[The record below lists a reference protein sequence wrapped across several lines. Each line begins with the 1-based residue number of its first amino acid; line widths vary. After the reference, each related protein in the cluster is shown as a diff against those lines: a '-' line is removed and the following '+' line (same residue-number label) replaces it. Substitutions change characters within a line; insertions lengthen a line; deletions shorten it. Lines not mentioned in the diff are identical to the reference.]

1 MLLQRLI
8 VTNTRSRKVTSLLE
22 ERARIFKIM
31 RTFTGTLYKSSLKI
45 ENAIEWEGEHDVDTL
60 RLSFTPASESQTIF
74 MDVLQSF
81 FSTEHYYR
89 LFDIEYMLSTPVSMV
104 GSEEE
109 KYIVFRVK
117 DQQNYPFVLKPKSQ
131 SFFAVILNE
140 LDVIVR
146 DKNDNIV
153 IEVDDIKNIEE
164 DMKNVLNKIRT
175 LQNSYPNVIT
185 LSKEMLNLAKEERS
199 LYVFRDNIVY
209 YTYDSLSLLEDI
221 ITKSIEKDKVCV
233 RFLNLEERNKL
244 FTVINFSKV
253 TDLLLILNDKK
264 VDYEV
269 HYRMPENGNT
279 LTIHIYNTEI
289 VDTVSKVVRK
299 LYNMEFLNTVS
310 DVLDKFQQKVN
321 RPDHH

>member
-22 ERARIFKIM
+22 ERSRIFKIM

-74 MDVLQSF
+74 MDVLQFF
-81 FSTEHYYR
+81 FSSEHYYR
-89 LFDIEYMLSTPVSMV
+89 LFDIEYKSTPELMVS
-104 GSEEE
+104 SREE

-117 DQQNYPFVLKPKSQ
+117 DQQNFAFVLKPKSQ

-253 TDLLLILNDKK
+253 TDLLSILNDKQI
-264 VDYEV
+264 DYEV

-289 VDTVSKVVRK
+289 VDTVSKAVRK

-310 DVLDKFQQKVN
+310 DVVDKFQQKVD

>member
-22 ERARIFKIM
+22 ERSRIFKIM

-74 MDVLQSF
+74 MDVLQFF
-81 FSTEHYYR
+81 FSSEHYYR
-89 LFDIEYMLSTPVSMV
+89 LFDIEYKSTPELMVS
-104 GSEEE
+104 SREE

-117 DQQNYPFVLKPKSQ
+117 DQQNFAFVLKPKSQ

-153 IEVDDIKNIEE
+153 IEVDDIKNIEK

-185 LSKEMLNLAKEERS
+185 LSKEMLNLAKKERS

-253 TDLLLILNDKK
+253 TDLLSILNDKQI
-264 VDYEV
+264 DYEV
-269 HYRMPENGNT
+269 HYRMPENGNI

-310 DVLDKFQQKVN
+310 DVVDKFEQKVN

>member
-22 ERARIFKIM
+22 ERSHIFKIM
-31 RTFTGTLYKSSLKI
+31 RTFTGTLYKSTLKI

-74 MDVLQSF
+74 MDVLQFF
-81 FSTEHYYR
+81 FSSEHYYR
-89 LFDIEYMLSTPVSMV
+89 LFDIEYMSTPVLMV
-104 GSEEE
+104 GSKEE

-117 DQQNYPFVLKPKSQ
+117 DQQNFAFVLKPKSQ

-140 LDVIVR
+140 LEVIVR

-199 LYVFRDNIVY
+199 LYIFRDNMVY

-269 HYRMPENGNT
+269 QYRMPENGNI

-310 DVLDKFQQKVN
+310 DVLDNFQQKVN

>member
-22 ERARIFKIM
+22 ERSHIFKIM

-74 MDVLQSF
+74 MDVLQFF
-81 FSTEHYYR
+81 FSSEHYYR
-89 LFDIEYMLSTPVSMV
+89 LFDIEYMSTPVLMV
-104 GSEEE
+104 GSKEE

-117 DQQNYPFVLKPKSQ
+117 DQQNFAFVLKPKSQ

-264 VDYEV
+264 VDYEIQ
-269 HYRMPENGNT
+269 YRMPENGNT

-299 LYNMEFLNTVS
+299 LYNTEFINTVS
-310 DVLDKFQQKVN
+310 DVVDKFEQKVN

>member
-31 RTFTGTLYKSSLKI
+31 RTFTSTLYKSTLKI

-74 MDVLQSF
+74 MDVLQFF

-89 LFDIEYMLSTPVSMV
+89 LFDIEYKSTPELMVS
-104 GSEEE
+104 SREE

-131 SFFAVILNE
+131 SFFATILNE

-153 IEVDDIKNIEE
+153 I
-164 DMKNVLNKIRT
+164 
-175 LQNSYPNVIT
+175 
-185 LSKEMLNLAKEERS
+185 
-199 LYVFRDNIVY
+199 
-209 YTYDSLSLLEDI
+209 
-221 ITKSIEKDKVCV
+221 
-233 RFLNLEERNKL
+233 
-244 FTVINFSKV
+244 
-253 TDLLLILNDKK
+253 
-264 VDYEV
+264 
-269 HYRMPENGNT
+269 
-279 LTIHIYNTEI
+279 
-289 VDTVSKVVRK
+289 
-299 LYNMEFLNTVS
+299 
-310 DVLDKFQQKVN
+310 
-321 RPDHH
+321 

>member
-8 VTNTRSRKVTSLLE
+8 VMNTRSRKVTSLLE
-22 ERARIFKIM
+22 ERSRIFKIM

-74 MDVLQSF
+74 MDVLQFF
-81 FSTEHYYR
+81 FSSEHYYR
-89 LFDIEYMLSTPVSMV
+89 LFDIEYKSTPELMVS
-104 GSEEE
+104 SREE

-117 DQQNYPFVLKPKSQ
+117 DQQNFAFVLKPKSQ
-131 SFFAVILNE
+131 SFFATILNE

-244 FTVINFSKV
+244 FTVINFSKI
-253 TDLLLILNDKK
+253 TDLLSILNDKQI
-264 VDYEV
+264 DYEV
-269 HYRMPENGNT
+269 QYRMPENGNT

-299 LYNMEFLNTVS
+299 LYNTEFINTIS
-310 DVLDKFQQKVN
+310 DVVDKFEQKVN
-321 RPDHH
+321 RPDHY

>member
-8 VTNTRSRKVTSLLE
+8 VTNTKNRKVTSLLE
-22 ERARIFKIM
+22 ERSHIFKIM

-60 RLSFTPASESQTIF
+60 RLSFTPATESQTIF
-74 MDVLQSF
+74 MDVLQFF

-89 LFDIEYMLSTPVSMV
+89 LFDIEYKSTPELMVS
-104 GSEEE
+104 SREE

-117 DQQNYPFVLKPKSQ
+117 DQQNFAFVLKPKSQ

-253 TDLLLILNDKK
+253 TDLLSILNDEK
-264 VDYEV
+264 VEYEV
-269 HYRMPENGNT
+269 QYRMPVNGNI
-279 LTIHIYNTEI
+279 LTIHIYRTEI
-289 VDTVSKVVRK
+289 I
-299 LYNMEFLNTVS
+299 NTIS
-310 DVLDKFQQKVN
+310 DVVNKLEQKFNK
-321 RPDHH
+321 PDHH

>member
-8 VTNTRSRKVTSLLE
+8 VMNTRSRKVTSLLE
-22 ERARIFKIM
+22 ERSRIFKIM
-31 RTFTGTLYKSSLKI
+31 RTFTGTLYKSTLKI

-74 MDVLQSF
+74 MDVLQFF
-81 FSTEHYYR
+81 FSSEHYYR
-89 LFDIEYMLSTPVSMV
+89 LFDIEYMSTPVLMV
-104 GSEEE
+104 SSKEE

-117 DQQNYPFVLKPKSQ
+117 DQQNFAFVLKPKSQ
-131 SFFAVILNE
+131 SFFATILNE

-185 LSKEMLNLAKEERS
+185 LSKEMLNLVKEERS

-253 TDLLLILNDKK
+253 TDLLSILNDKQI
-264 VDYEV
+264 DYEV

-279 LTIHIYNTEI
+279 ITIHIYNTEI

-299 LYNMEFLNTVS
+299 LYNTEFINTIS
-310 DVLDKFQQKVN
+310 DVVDKFQQKVN

>member
-22 ERARIFKIM
+22 ERSRIFKIM
-31 RTFTGTLYKSSLKI
+31 RTFTSTLYKSTLKI

-60 RLSFTPASESQTIF
+60 RLSFTPASEPQTIF
-74 MDVLQSF
+74 MDVLQFF
-81 FSTEHYYR
+81 FSSEHYYR
-89 LFDIEYMLSTPVSMV
+89 LFDIEYMSTPVLMV
-104 GSEEE
+104 GSKEE

-117 DQQNYPFVLKPKSQ
+117 DQQNYSFVLKPKSQ
-131 SFFAVILNE
+131 SFFATILNE

-244 FTVINFSKV
+244 FTVINFSKI
-253 TDLLLILNDKK
+253 TDLLSILNDKK

-269 HYRMPENGNT
+269 QYKMPENGNT

-310 DVLDKFQQKVN
+310 DVVDTFQQKVN

>member
-22 ERARIFKIM
+22 ERSHIFKIM
-31 RTFTGTLYKSSLKI
+31 RTFTSTLYKSTLKI
-45 ENAIEWEGEHDVDTL
+45 ENAVEWEGEHDVDTL

-74 MDVLQSF
+74 MDVLQFF
-81 FSTEHYYR
+81 FSSEHYYR
-89 LFDIEYMLSTPVSMV
+89 LFDIEYKSTPELMVS
-104 GSEEE
+104 SREE

-117 DQQNYPFVLKPKSQ
+117 DQQNFAFVLKPKSQ

-140 LDVIVR
+140 LEVIVR

-199 LYVFRDNIVY
+199 LYAFRDNIVY

-310 DVLDKFQQKVN
+310 DVLDKFEQKVN

>member
-22 ERARIFKIM
+22 ERSHIFKIM
-31 RTFTGTLYKSSLKI
+31 RTFTSTLYKSTLKI

-60 RLSFTPASESQTIF
+60 RLYFTPASESQTIF

-81 FSTEHYYR
+81 FSSEHYYR
-89 LFDIEYMLSTPVSMV
+89 LFDIEYKSTPELMVS
-104 GSEEE
+104 SREE

-117 DQQNYPFVLKPKSQ
+117 DQQNFAFVLKPKSQ

-199 LYVFRDNIVY
+199 LYVFRDNIIY

-253 TDLLLILNDKK
+253 TDLLLILNDKQI
-264 VDYEV
+264 DYEIQ
-269 HYRMPENGNT
+269 YRMPENGNT

-299 LYNMEFLNTVS
+299 LYNMEFINTVS
-310 DVLDKFQQKVN
+310 DVLDEFQQKVN

>member
-22 ERARIFKIM
+22 ERSHIFKIM
-31 RTFTGTLYKSSLKI
+31 RTFTSTLYKSTLKI

-74 MDVLQSF
+74 MDVLQFF
-81 FSTEHYYR
+81 FSSEHYYR
-89 LFDIEYMLSTPVSMV
+89 LFDIEYMFSTPVSMV

-117 DQQNYPFVLKPKSQ
+117 DQPNYPFVLKPKSQ

-140 LDVIVR
+140 LEVIVR

-199 LYVFRDNIVY
+199 LYAFRDNIVY

-310 DVLDKFQQKVN
+310 DVLDKFEQKVN

>member
-22 ERARIFKIM
+22 ERSRIFKIM

-74 MDVLQSF
+74 MDVLQFF
-81 FSTEHYYR
+81 FSSEHYYR
-89 LFDIEYMLSTPVSMV
+89 LFDIEYKSTPELMVS
-104 GSEEE
+104 SREE

-117 DQQNYPFVLKPKSQ
+117 DQQNFAFVLKPKSQ

-153 IEVDDIKNIEE
+153 IEVNDIKNIEE
-164 DMKNVLNKIRT
+164 DMKNVLNKIRS

-233 RFLNLEERNKL
+233 KFLNLEERNKL

-253 TDLLLILNDKK
+253 TDLLSILNDKQI
-264 VDYEV
+264 DYEV

-299 LYNMEFLNTVS
+299 LYNTEFINTVS
-310 DVLDKFQQKVN
+310 DVVDKFEQKVN

>member
-8 VTNTRSRKVTSLLE
+8 VMNTRSRKVTSLLE
-22 ERARIFKIM
+22 ERARIFKIV
-31 RTFTGTLYKSSLKI
+31 RTFTSTLYKSSLKI

-74 MDVLQSF
+74 MDVLQFF
-81 FSTEHYYR
+81 FSSEHYYR
-89 LFDIEYMLSTPVSMV
+89 LFDIEYMSTPELMVS
-104 GSEEE
+104 SREE

-117 DQQNYPFVLKPKSQ
+117 DQQNFAFVLKPKSQ

-199 LYVFRDNIVY
+199 LYAFRDNIVY

-253 TDLLLILNDKK
+253 TDLLLILNDKQI
-264 VDYEV
+264 DYEV

-289 VDTVSKVVRK
+289 VDIVSKVVRK
-299 LYNMEFLNTVS
+299 LYNMEFLNNVS

-321 RPDHH
+321 RPDHN

>member
-8 VTNTRSRKVTSLLE
+8 VANTRSRKVTSLLE
-22 ERARIFKIM
+22 ERSRIFKIM

-74 MDVLQSF
+74 MDVLQFF
-81 FSTEHYYR
+81 FSSEHYYR
-89 LFDIEYMLSTPVSMV
+89 LFDIEYKSTPELMVS
-104 GSEEE
+104 SREE

-117 DQQNYPFVLKPKSQ
+117 DQQNFAFVLKPKSQ
-131 SFFAVILNE
+131 SFFATILNK

-253 TDLLLILNDKK
+253 TDLLSILNDKQI
-264 VDYEV
+264 DYEV

-310 DVLDKFQQKVN
+310 DVVDKFEQKVN

>member
-22 ERARIFKIM
+22 ERSRIFKIM

-74 MDVLQSF
+74 MDVLQFF
-81 FSTEHYYR
+81 FSSEHYYR
-89 LFDIEYMLSTPVSMV
+89 LFDIEYKSTPELMVS
-104 GSEEE
+104 SREE

-117 DQQNYPFVLKPKSQ
+117 DQQNFAFVLKPKSQ

-244 FTVINFSKV
+244 FTVINFSKI
-253 TDLLLILNDKK
+253 TDLLSILNDKK

-299 LYNMEFLNTVS
+299 LYNTEFINTIS
-310 DVLDKFQQKVN
+310 DVVDKFEQKVN

>member
-8 VTNTRSRKVTSLLE
+8 VTNTRNRKVTSLLE
-22 ERARIFKIM
+22 ERSRIFKIM
-31 RTFTGTLYKSSLKI
+31 RTFTGTLYKSTLKI

-74 MDVLQSF
+74 MDVLQFF
-81 FSTEHYYR
+81 FSSEHYYR
-89 LFDIEYMLSTPVSMV
+89 LFDIEYMSTPVLMV
-104 GSEEE
+104 GSKEE

-117 DQQNYPFVLKPKSQ
+117 DQLNFAFVLKPKSQ

-185 LSKEMLNLAKEERS
+185 LSKEMLNLAKKERS

-253 TDLLLILNDKK
+253 TDLLSILNDKQI
-264 VDYEV
+264 DYEV

-299 LYNMEFLNTVS
+299 LYNTEFINTIS
-310 DVLDKFQQKVN
+310 DVVDKFEQKVN

>member
-22 ERARIFKIM
+22 ERSHIFKIM

-74 MDVLQSF
+74 MDVLQFF
-81 FSTEHYYR
+81 FSSEHYYR
-89 LFDIEYMLSTPVSMV
+89 LFDIEYKSTPELMV
-104 GSEEE
+104 GSREE

-117 DQQNYPFVLKPKSQ
+117 DQQNFAFVLKPKSQ

-164 DMKNVLNKIRT
+164 DMKNVLSKIRT

-253 TDLLLILNDKK
+253 TDLLSILNDKQI
-264 VDYEV
+264 DYEV

-299 LYNMEFLNTVS
+299 LYNTEFINTIS
-310 DVLDKFQQKVN
+310 DVVDKFEQKVN

>member
-22 ERARIFKIM
+22 ERSHIFKIM

-74 MDVLQSF
+74 MDVLQFF
-81 FSTEHYYR
+81 FSSEHYYR
-89 LFDIEYMLSTPVSMV
+89 LFDIEYMSTPVLMV
-104 GSEEE
+104 SSKEE

-117 DQQNYPFVLKPKSQ
+117 DQQNFAFVLKPKSQ

-269 HYRMPENGNT
+269 QYRMPENGNT

-299 LYNMEFLNTVS
+299 LYNTEFINIIS
-310 DVLDKFQQKVN
+310 DVVDKFEQKVN

>member
-22 ERARIFKIM
+22 ERSRIFKIM

-74 MDVLQSF
+74 MDVLQFF
-81 FSTEHYYR
+81 FSSEHYYR
-89 LFDIEYMLSTPVSMV
+89 LFDIEYKSTPELMVS
-104 GSEEE
+104 SREE

-117 DQQNYPFVLKPKSQ
+117 DQQNFAFVLKPKSQ

-164 DMKNVLNKIRT
+164 DMRNVLNKIRT

-253 TDLLLILNDKK
+253 TDLLLILNDKQI
-264 VDYEV
+264 DYEIQ
-269 HYRMPENGNT
+269 YRMPENGNT

-310 DVLDKFQQKVN
+310 DVLDEFQQKVN

>member
-22 ERARIFKIM
+22 ERSRIFKIM
-31 RTFTGTLYKSSLKI
+31 RTFTGTLYKSTLKI

-74 MDVLQSF
+74 MDVLQFF
-81 FSTEHYYR
+81 FSSEHYYR
-89 LFDIEYMLSTPVSMV
+89 LFDIEYKSTPELMVS
-104 GSEEE
+104 SREE

-117 DQQNYPFVLKPKSQ
+117 DQQNFAFVLKPKSQ
-131 SFFAVILNE
+131 SFFATILNE

-185 LSKEMLNLAKEERS
+185 LSKEMLKLAKEERS

-253 TDLLLILNDKK
+253 TDLLSILNDKQI
-264 VDYEV
+264 DYEV

-289 VDTVSKVVRK
+289 VDTISKVVRK

>member
-8 VTNTRSRKVTSLLE
+8 VMNTRSRKVTSLLE

-31 RTFTGTLYKSSLKI
+31 RTFTSTLYKSSLKI

-74 MDVLQSF
+74 MDVLQFF
-81 FSTEHYYR
+81 FSSEHYYR
-89 LFDIEYMLSTPVSMV
+89 LFDIEYMSTPELMVS
-104 GSEEE
+104 SREE

-117 DQQNYPFVLKPKSQ
+117 DQQNFAFVLKPKSQ

-199 LYVFRDNIVY
+199 LYAFRDNIVY

-253 TDLLLILNDKK
+253 TDLLLILNDKQI
-264 VDYEV
+264 DYEV

-289 VDTVSKVVRK
+289 VDIVSKVVRK
-299 LYNMEFLNTVS
+299 LYNMEFLNNVS

-321 RPDHH
+321 RPDHN

>member
-22 ERARIFKIM
+22 ERSHIFKIM
-31 RTFTGTLYKSSLKI
+31 RTFTGTLYKSTLKI

-74 MDVLQSF
+74 MDVLQFF
-81 FSTEHYYR
+81 FSSEHYYR
-89 LFDIEYMLSTPVSMV
+89 LFDIEYMSTPALMVS
-104 GSEEE
+104 SKEE

-117 DQQNYPFVLKPKSQ
+117 DQQNFAFVLKPKSQ

-185 LSKEMLNLAKEERS
+185 LSKEMLNLAKKERS

-253 TDLLLILNDKK
+253 TDLLSILNDKQI
-264 VDYEV
+264 DYEV

-299 LYNMEFLNTVS
+299 LYNTEFINTVS
-310 DVLDKFQQKVN
+310 DVVDKFEQKVN

>member
-31 RTFTGTLYKSSLKI
+31 RTFTNTLYKSTLKI

-74 MDVLQSF
+74 MDVLQFF
-81 FSTEHYYR
+81 FSSEHYYR
-89 LFDIEYMLSTPVSMV
+89 LFDIEYMSTPELMV
-104 GSEEE
+104 GSKEE

-117 DQQNYPFVLKPKSQ
+117 DQQNFAFVLKPKSQ

-199 LYVFRDNIVY
+199 LYAFRDNIVY

-269 HYRMPENGNT
+269 QYRMPENGNT

-289 VDTVSKVVRK
+289 VDTVSKAVRK
-299 LYNMEFLNTVS
+299 LYNKEFINTVS
-310 DVLDKFQQKVN
+310 DVLDNFQQKVN

>member
-22 ERARIFKIM
+22 ERSHIFKIM
-31 RTFTGTLYKSSLKI
+31 RTFTSTLYKSTLKI

-74 MDVLQSF
+74 MDVLQFF
-81 FSTEHYYR
+81 FSSEHYYR
-89 LFDIEYMLSTPVSMV
+89 LFDIEYMSTPVLMV
-104 GSEEE
+104 GSKEE

-117 DQQNYPFVLKPKSQ
+117 DQQNFAFVLKPKSQ
-131 SFFAVILNE
+131 SFFATILNE

-185 LSKEMLNLAKEERS
+185 LSKEMLNLAKKERS

>member
-22 ERARIFKIM
+22 ERSHIFKIM

-74 MDVLQSF
+74 MDVLQFF
-81 FSTEHYYR
+81 FSSEHYYR
-89 LFDIEYMLSTPVSMV
+89 LFDIEYKSTPELMV
-104 GSEEE
+104 GSKEE

-117 DQQNYPFVLKPKSQ
+117 DQQNFAFVLKPKSQ

-153 IEVDDIKNIEE
+153 IAVDDIKNIEE

-209 YTYDSLSLLEDI
+209 YTYDSLPLLEDI

-253 TDLLLILNDKK
+253 TDLLSILNDKQI
-264 VDYEV
+264 DYEV
-269 HYRMPENGNT
+269 QYRMPENGNT

-299 LYNMEFLNTVS
+299 LYNTEFINTIS
-310 DVLDKFQQKVN
+310 DVVDKFEQKVN

>member
-22 ERARIFKIM
+22 ERSRIFKIM

-74 MDVLQSF
+74 MDVLQFF
-81 FSTEHYYR
+81 FSSEHYYR
-89 LFDIEYMLSTPVSMV
+89 LFDIEYMSTPVLMV
-104 GSEEE
+104 SSKED

-117 DQQNYPFVLKPKSQ
+117 DQQNFAFVLKPKSQ

-253 TDLLLILNDKK
+253 TDLLSILNNKQI
-264 VDYEV
+264 DYEV

-299 LYNMEFLNTVS
+299 LYNTEFINTVS
-310 DVLDKFQQKVN
+310 DVVDKFEQKVN

>member
-8 VTNTRSRKVTSLLE
+8 VMNTRSRKVTSLLE
-22 ERARIFKIM
+22 ERSRIFKIM

-74 MDVLQSF
+74 MDVLQFF
-81 FSTEHYYR
+81 FSSEHYYR
-89 LFDIEYMLSTPVSMV
+89 LFDIEYMSTPVLMV
-104 GSEEE
+104 GSKEE

-117 DQQNYPFVLKPKSQ
+117 DQQNFAFVLKPKSQ
-131 SFFAVILNE
+131 SFFATILNE

-185 LSKEMLNLAKEERS
+185 LSKEMLNLAKKERS

-233 RFLNLEERNKL
+233 RFLNLEERKKL

-269 HYRMPENGNT
+269 QYRMPENGNT

-299 LYNMEFLNTVS
+299 LYNTEFINTIS
-310 DVLDKFQQKVN
+310 DVVDTFEQKVN

>member
-22 ERARIFKIM
+22 ERSRIFKIM

-74 MDVLQSF
+74 MDVLQFF
-81 FSTEHYYR
+81 FSSEHYYR
-89 LFDIEYMLSTPVSMV
+89 LFDIGYMSTPVLMV
-104 GSEEE
+104 GSKEE

-117 DQQNYPFVLKPKSQ
+117 DQQNFAFVLKPKSQ
-131 SFFAVILNE
+131 SFFATILNE

-164 DMKNVLNKIRT
+164 NMKNVLNKIRT

-185 LSKEMLNLAKEERS
+185 LSIEMLNLAKEERS

-269 HYRMPENGNT
+269 QYRMPENGNT

-310 DVLDKFQQKVN
+310 DVVNKFEQKVN
-321 RPDHH
+321 RPYHY

>member
-22 ERARIFKIM
+22 ERSHIFKIM
-31 RTFTGTLYKSSLKI
+31 RTFTGTLYKSTLKI
-45 ENAIEWEGEHDVDTL
+45 ENAIEWEGEYDVDTL

-81 FSTEHYYR
+81 FSSEHYYR
-89 LFDIEYMLSTPVSMV
+89 LFDIEYKSTPELMVS
-104 GSEEE
+104 SREE

-117 DQQNYPFVLKPKSQ
+117 DQQNFAFVLKPKSQ

-233 RFLNLEERNKL
+233 KFLNLEERNKL

-253 TDLLLILNDKK
+253 TDLLSILNDKQI
-264 VDYEV
+264 DYEV

-299 LYNMEFLNTVS
+299 LYNTEFINTIS
-310 DVLDKFQQKVN
+310 DVVDKFEQKVN

>member
-22 ERARIFKIM
+22 ERARVFKIM
-31 RTFTGTLYKSSLKI
+31 RTFTGTLYKSTLKI

-74 MDVLQSF
+74 MDVLQFF
-81 FSTEHYYR
+81 FSSEHYYR
-89 LFDIEYMLSTPVSMV
+89 LFDIEYKSTPELMVS
-104 GSEEE
+104 SREE

-117 DQQNYPFVLKPKSQ
+117 DQQNFAFVLKPKSQ
-131 SFFAVILNE
+131 SFFAIILNE

-153 IEVDDIKNIEE
+153 IEVDNIKNIEE
-164 DMKNVLNKIRT
+164 DMKNVLNKILT

-199 LYVFRDNIVY
+199 LYVFRNNIVY

-253 TDLLLILNDKK
+253 IDLLLILNDKK
-264 VDYEV
+264 VDYEIQ
-269 HYRMPENGNT
+269 YRMPENGNI

-310 DVLDKFQQKVN
+310 DVLDKFEQKVN

>member
-1 MLLQRLI
+1 MILQRLI

-22 ERARIFKIM
+22 EHARVFKIM
-31 RTFTGTLYKSSLKI
+31 RTFTSALYKSTLKI
-45 ENAIEWEGEHDVDTL
+45 ENAVEWEGEHDVDTL
-60 RLSFTPASESQTIF
+60 RLSFTPSSESQTIF
-74 MDVLQSF
+74 MDVLQFF
-81 FSTEHYYR
+81 FSSEHYYR
-89 LFDIEYMLSTPVSMV
+89 LFNIEYMASTPVSMV

-131 SFFAVILNE
+131 AFFAVILNE
-140 LDVIVR
+140 LEVIVR

-153 IEVDDIKNIEE
+153 IEVDDIKNIEVE
-164 DMKNVLNKIRT
+164 MKNVLNKILT

-199 LYVFRDNIVY
+199 LYVFKDNIVY

-221 ITKSIEKDKVCV
+221 ITKSIDKDKICV

-244 FTVINFSKV
+244 FTVIDFSKI

-264 VDYEV
+264 VDYEIQ
-269 HYRMPENGNT
+269 YRMPENGNI

-289 VDTVSKVVRK
+289 I
-299 LYNMEFLNTVS
+299 NIVS
-310 DVLDKFQQKVN
+310 DVVNELEQKLS

>member
-8 VTNTRSRKVTSLLE
+8 VMNTRSRKVTSLLE
-22 ERARIFKIM
+22 ERSRIFKIM

-81 FSTEHYYR
+81 FSSEHYYR
-89 LFDIEYMLSTPVSMV
+89 LFDIEYKSTPELMVS
-104 GSEEE
+104 SREE

-117 DQQNYPFVLKPKSQ
+117 DQQNFAFVLKPKSQ

-233 RFLNLEERNKL
+233 KFLNLEERNKL

-269 HYRMPENGNT
+269 QYRMPENGNT

-299 LYNMEFLNTVS
+299 LYNTEFINTIS
-310 DVLDKFQQKVN
+310 DVVDTFEQKVN

>member
-1 MLLQRLI
+1 MILQRLI

-31 RTFTGTLYKSSLKI
+31 RTFTSTLYKSTLKI
-45 ENAIEWEGEHDVDTL
+45 ENAVEWEGEHDVDTL

-81 FSTEHYYR
+81 FSSEHYYR
-89 LFDIEYMLSTPVSMV
+89 LFDIEYKSTPELMVS
-104 GSEEE
+104 SREE

-117 DQQNYPFVLKPKSQ
+117 DQQNFAFVLKPKSQ

-140 LDVIVR
+140 LEVIVR

-199 LYVFRDNIVY
+199 LYVFRNNIVY

-233 RFLNLEERNKL
+233 KFLNLEERNKL

-253 TDLLLILNDKK
+253 TDLLLILNDKQI
-264 VDYEV
+264 DYEV
-269 HYRMPENGNT
+269 HYRMPENGNI

-310 DVLDKFQQKVN
+310 DVLDKFEQKVN

>member
-8 VTNTRSRKVTSLLE
+8 VTNTRNRKVTSLLE
-22 ERARIFKIM
+22 ERSHIFKIM

-74 MDVLQSF
+74 MDVLQFF
-81 FSTEHYYR
+81 FSSEHYYR
-89 LFDIEYMLSTPVSMV
+89 LFDIEYMSTPVLMV
-104 GSEEE
+104 GSKEE

-117 DQQNYPFVLKPKSQ
+117 DQQNFAFVLKPKSQ
-131 SFFAVILNE
+131 SFFATILNE

-164 DMKNVLNKIRT
+164 DMKNVLNKICT

-185 LSKEMLNLAKEERS
+185 LSKEMLNLAKKERS

-253 TDLLLILNDKK
+253 TDLLSILNDKQI
-264 VDYEV
+264 DYEV
-269 HYRMPENGNT
+269 QYRMPENGNT

-299 LYNMEFLNTVS
+299 LYNTEFINTVS
-310 DVLDKFQQKVN
+310 DVVDKFEQKVN

>member
-22 ERARIFKIM
+22 ERSRIFKIM
-31 RTFTGTLYKSSLKI
+31 RTFTSTLYKSTLKI

-74 MDVLQSF
+74 MDVLQFF
-81 FSTEHYYR
+81 FSSEHYYR
-89 LFDIEYMLSTPVSMV
+89 LFDIEYMSTPVLMV
-104 GSEEE
+104 GSKEE

-131 SFFAVILNE
+131 SFFATILNE

-310 DVLDKFQQKVN
+310 DVLDNFQQKVN
-321 RPDHH
+321 RPYRY

>member
-31 RTFTGTLYKSSLKI
+31 RTFTSTLYKSTLKI
-45 ENAIEWEGEHDVDTL
+45 ENAIEWEGEHDVDAL

-74 MDVLQSF
+74 MDVLQFF
-81 FSTEHYYR
+81 FSSEHYYR
-89 LFDIEYMLSTPVSMV
+89 LFDIEYMSTPVLMV
-104 GSEEE
+104 SSREE

-117 DQQNYPFVLKPKSQ
+117 DQQNFAFVLKPKSQ

-199 LYVFRDNIVY
+199 LYVFRDNIIY

-244 FTVINFSKV
+244 FTVINFSKI
-253 TDLLLILNDKK
+253 TDLLSILNDKQI
-264 VDYEV
+264 DYEV

-299 LYNMEFLNTVS
+299 LYNTEFINTIS
-310 DVLDKFQQKVN
+310 DVVDKFEQKVN